1 MKGYEQRYRS
11 PWLLVILLI
20 LGGILGGMIGH
31 ALSGIWNLALL
42 NQGIYTGLPVT
53 TLNLDFLTLTFGF
66 TFKVNIVSILG
77 FIAAF
82 VIYLRL

>member
-1 MKGYEQRYRS
+1 MKGYGQRYRS

-31 ALSGIWNLALL
+31 ALGGISNLAFF

-53 TLNLDFLTLTFGF
+53 TLDLNFLTLTFGF
-66 TFKVNIVSILG
+66 TFKVNLVSILG
-77 FIAAF
+77 FIVAF
-82 VIYLRL
+82 IIYLRL